1 MMFFNTIKEET
12 KDQIILANDLE
23 NIIIS
28 LILFILGLIV
38 LWAIFEDFFTTIFN
52 YSNTSYSFETI
63 LIQGT
68 FVAFG
73 GLCIWY
79 GFKYLLFKSKAMIYK
94 NHQKIIVERKS
105 IMKCFESVREIYLRD
120 IKEIEIKHKT
130 TFEGHNSWDI
140 YFVTNTKKSE
150 CFFSS
155 SSESETKK
163 LTDKICKIINSQIP
177 IRESEVF
184 Y

>member
-1 MMFFNTIKEET
+1 MMFFNTINEET
-12 KDQIILANDLE
+12 EDQIILANDFE

-28 LILFILGLIV
+28 LFSFILGSIV
-38 LWAIFEDFFTTIFN
+38 LWNTFEDFFTTFFN
-52 YSNTSYSFETI
+52 YSNTSNSFDI
-63 LIQGT
+63 LLLLGA

-79 GFKYLLFKSKAMIYK
+79 GFKYLLFKSKAVIYK

-105 IMKCFESVREIYLRD
+105 IMKCLESVREIYLRD

-130 TFEGHNSWDI
+130 TFEGYNSWDI
-140 YFVTNTKKSE
+140 YFVTNTGKSE
-150 CFFSS
+150 RFFSS
-155 SSESETKK
+155 SIESETKK

-177 IRESEVF
+177 IRESEVS